1 MKTAADTLRSDLERA
16 RRMETDALK
25 VRAAAVQ
32 RAREAGLTVAAIAEI
47 MGAKTRKSVYDLLE
61 RAGKPLNAS

>member
-1 MKTAADTLRSDLERA
+1 
-16 RRMETDALK
+16 METDALK